1 MRTRESPE
9 DPLPKSARLH
19 YSAILPRC
27 SNMNRVSSSSSPHSR
42 VGLLRELARS
52 ALEAGYRRR
61 ITESRKVPGRRGG
74 LSKFRA
80 ELASGRP
87 STRVVPSTGSRIRQA
102 ATPSEPRFRE
112 LIRHSSRLVACGFPF
127 TRRMNAPDSSRGFS
141 LRPVGHPRLLTGLC
155 ASLARNLQIS
165 CLRPS

>member
-74 LSKFRA
+74 SSKFRA
-80 ELASGRP
+80 ELASEYSRCSEYWKPDPTGRDAERAP
-87 STRVVPSTGSRIRQA
+87 FQGIDQA
-102 ATPSEPRFRE
+102 LLAPCRLRFPVHATDER
-112 LIRHSSRLVACGFPF
+112 A
-127 TRRMNAPDSSRGFS
+127 
-141 LRPVGHPRLLTGLC
+141 RLLAGLLVTTC
-155 ASLARNLQIS
+155 RTSAAFDRPLRFPRAESANLLPASELT
-165 CLRPS
+165 